1 MTKKS
6 EKRIIGNLDLQKRKF
21 WRSIFMCIEQ
31 MKNVDIRTV
40 DPESL
45 VSVNFLT
52 YTTCIKN
59 VRLLK

>member
-1 MTKKS
+1 
-6 EKRIIGNLDLQKRKF
+6 
-21 WRSIFMCIEQ
+21 MCIEQ

-52 YTTCIKN
+52 YTTCIKKM
-59 VRLLK
+59 RGH

>member
-1 MTKKS
+1 M
-6 EKRIIGNLDLQKRKF
+6 R
-21 WRSIFMCIEQ
+21 IEQ

-52 YTTCIKN
+52 YTTCILKN
-59 VRLLK
+59 ARLLK

>member
-1 MTKKS
+1 M
-6 EKRIIGNLDLQKRKF
+6 R
-21 WRSIFMCIEQ
+21 IEQ

-52 YTTCIKN
+52 YTTCIKKM
-59 VRLLK
+59 RGY

>member
-6 EKRIIGNLDLQKRKF
+6 EKRIIGNQDLQKRKF
-21 WRSIFMCIEQ
+21 WRSNFMCIEE

-52 YTTCIKN
+52 YTTCIKKA
-59 VRLLK
+59 RLLK

>member
-1 MTKKS
+1 M
-6 EKRIIGNLDLQKRKF
+6 RI
-21 WRSIFMCIEQ
+21 EE

-59 VRLLK
+59 ARLLK

>member
-1 MTKKS
+1 M
-6 EKRIIGNLDLQKRKF
+6 R
-21 WRSIFMCIEQ
+21 IEQ

-52 YTTCIKN
+52 YTTCILN
-59 VRLLK
+59 NARLLT